1 MSKQLT
7 FSAAV
12 SVLTMAL
19 FAISVGGLGLGGKA
33 ARGVETPIIVSAIAR

>member
-1 MSKQLT
+1 MFRQSSQQLN

-19 FAISVGGLGLGGKA
+19 FVLSSSFGALAGS
-33 ARGVETPIIVSAIAR
+33 

>member
-7 FSAAV
+7 FSATV

-19 FAISVGGLGLGGKA
+19 FAISVGGPALGGKV
-33 ARGVETPIIVSAIAR
+33 ARGVDTPIIVSAVLR